1 MCLCLCVCEYR
12 EREREREVYCFPEV
26 WFVGRKQGR
35 QNKRR
40 EDNIREWAGLE
51 FAKSRRAVEN
61 REKTEETSREVI
73 CGAQTTPAVKG

>member
-51 FAKSRRAVEN
+51 FAKSQRAVEN
-61 REKTEETSREVI
+61 KEISWRKLVVKSPVVPQRPSR
-73 CGAQTTPAVKG
+73 